1 MKKIECIILDWA
13 GTAVDYG
20 CFAPVAAFIESFN
33 EIGVPVTAAETRAY
47 MGLTKIEEIRAL
59 FNIDRV
65 KAAFREKFGRDY
77 TDEDV
82 QARYVAFQR
91 VLFDTLENYS
101 EPIPGVVDTVEALRK
116 AGIKIGS
123 TTGYTDKMMD
133 IVIPAAE
140 KAGYKVD
147 NCVTSD
153 HLPAGR
159 PYPYMVY
166 RNMIDLAV
174 PSVDCVLKYGD
185 TIADIKEG
193 VNAKVWT
200 VGVVMGSNELAL
212 TQEEV
217 AAMPAGELDARKAE
231 VRRRMLEAGAHYV
244 VDDITELPAI
254 IETINQKMNQ

>member
-65 KAAFREKFGRDY
+65 KVAFREKFGRDY

-116 AGIKIGS
+116 AGI
-123 TTGYTDKMMD
+123 
-133 IVIPAAE
+133 
-140 KAGYKVD
+140 